1 MAEPGFH
8 FHTPIRVRFHET
20 DQQGHVNFIW
30 HQSYFAMAMA
40 DYLKAV
46 GFSYSSLTESGIDMV
61 FVDAHS
67 SFFDACYYDE
77 VLLVHCR
84 VDRIGTTSIRFAFET
99 KAEADGRRVAT
110 GDMTVVLVDR
120 EKREKRPVPD
130 EMRAA
135 LEEHETSPR
144 ID

>member
-1 MAEPGFH
+1 MIEADPFR
-8 FHTPIRVRFHET
+8 FQLPVRIRFHET

-67 SFFDACYYDE
+67 SFFDASFYDE

-84 VDRIGTTSIRFAFET
+84 VERIGTTSIRFAFKT
-99 KAEADGRRVAT
+99 TAESDGRLVAT
-110 GDMTVVLVDR
+110 GDMTVVLVDAEQR
-120 EKREKRPVPD
+120 KKHSVPE
-130 EMRAA
+130 EMRSAISEFENA
-135 LEEHETSPR
+135 L
-144 ID
+144 